1 MLKSGWRKG
10 WNSSRKRG
18 CVGRQRGKSLSE
30 RKREV
35 MHTSAVSRLSIV
47 LLGLVVASAFL
58 FSSPSPTTSNV
69 SISKPDTSQQKNGLN
84 TDLVTAPQTGPNSEL
99 PRPVKK
105 FSDNART
112 AEIEFFSFEFE
123 RPYL

>member
-1 MLKSGWRKG
+1 
-10 WNSSRKRG
+10 
-18 CVGRQRGKSLSE
+18 
-30 RKREV
+30 

-112 AEIEFFSFEFE
+112 AEIEFFSFDV
-123 RPYL
+123 PVL